1 MKAIY
6 TKKSI
11 VAVILLTVCL
21 LVFIGITVQITG
33 KCTEEEF
40 LYEYYYDRYD
50 NLNRDN
56 FYSRMKR
63 LNNYYSD
70 ELLSSDSWVV
80 NEQNLNNTFT
90 TIDTYQT
97 ETEVLSLEITN
108 ISEQEYEVKLYVLY
122 TPQLSVKDTHYI
134 CYKMHV
140 ELAETLFGYKI
151 THVELLQNL
160 PVFTGGQEIVLGSE
174 YEEELEHHH

>member
-1 MKAIY
+1 MTTIN
-6 TKKSI
+6 KKRLS
-11 VAVILLTVCL
+11 VAVLLITL
-21 LVFIGITVQITG
+21 LLISVIITVLFTG

-50 NLNRDN
+50 GLNRDN
-56 FYSRMKR
+56 FYSRMKS
-63 LNNYYSD
+63 LNRYYSD
-70 ELLSSDSWVV
+70 ELFSGDSWVV

>member
-1 MKAIY
+1 MR
-6 TKKSI
+6 TFNKKRLI
-11 VAVILLTVCL
+11 VTILLIMIL
-21 LVFIGITVQITG
+21 LIGVIVTILFTG

-50 NLNRDN
+50 GLNRNN
-56 FYSRMKR
+56 FYSRMKS

-80 NEQNLNNTFT
+80 NEQNINNAFT

-97 ETEVLSLEITN
+97 ETEILSLEMTKLT
-108 ISEQEYEVKLYVLY
+108 EKEYEVKLYVLY
-122 TPQLSVKDTHYI
+122 TPQTSLKDTHYI
-134 CYKMHV
+134 CYQMHV
-140 ELAETLFGYKI
+140 DLADTLWGYKI
-151 THVELLQNL
+151 NQIELLQNL
-160 PVFTGGQEIVLGSE
+160 PVFTGGQEIVIGSE

>member
-1 MKAIY
+1 MTTINKRRL
-6 TKKSI
+6 S
-11 VAVILLTVCL
+11 VAVLLITL
-21 LVFIGITVQITG
+21 LLISVIITVLFTG

-40 LYEYYYDRYD
+40 LYEYYHDRYD
-50 NLNRDN
+50 GLDRDN
-56 FYSRMKR
+56 FYSRMKS
-63 LNNYYSD
+63 LNRYYSD
-70 ELLSSDSWVV
+70 ELFSGDSWVV

-134 CYKMHV
+134 CYKMHID
-140 ELAETLFGYKI
+140 LAETLFGYKI
-151 THVELLQNL
+151 NQVEHSTEQKLIRML
-160 PVFTGGQEIVLGSE
+160 
-174 YEEELEHHH
+174 